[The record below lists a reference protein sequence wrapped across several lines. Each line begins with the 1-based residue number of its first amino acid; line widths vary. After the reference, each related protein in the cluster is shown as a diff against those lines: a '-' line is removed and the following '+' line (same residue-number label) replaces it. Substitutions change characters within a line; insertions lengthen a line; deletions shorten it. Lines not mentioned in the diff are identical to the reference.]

1 MGNNSKLRCCAKCK
15 LSAAC
20 SGGPLEFFKRN
31 RLVYAVG
38 RREFICSARYGCKLV
53 NSNVKRQQLVG
64 RFVRGEA

>member
-20 SGGPLEFFKRN
+20 LGGPLEFFKRN
-31 RLVYAVG
+31 REVFAVG
-38 RREFICSARYGCKLV
+38 FREPFCSVRYGCKLV